1 MKRIILILLCLCVF
15 SLTVS
20 AQTGRS
26 GRRRSNSRS
35 RARVVTVTGCIRTGV
50 ECLVLMRLDDNKQ
63 NYSIGKND
71 RLQVGSAYRITGTTT
86 NVGICMQG
94 MPILRPSR
102 IVPLNNISCPRTT
115 DGTTNTQ

>member
-1 MKRIILILLCLCVF
+1 MKRIILILLCLSVL
-15 SLTVS
+15 SLDVS
-20 AQTGRS
+20 AQNRS
-26 GRRRSNSRS
+26 RRRRNSRS
-35 RARVVTVTGCIRTGV
+35 RARVVNVTGCIRTGV
-50 ECLVLMRLDDNKQ
+50 ECLVLMPLGDNQ
-63 NYSIGKND
+63 QSYSIGRSD

-102 IVPLNNISCPRTT
+102 IVPLPNISCPRTT